1 MQRRPEPELMEDPA
15 QAEAYA
21 AADFDEAHSRIV
33 DAFGACF
40 PGASLDGRVLDL
52 GCGPGDISFRFAA
65 RYPACSVIGVDGSS
79 AMIRLA
85 NRRRADDVAAERVRF
100 VEGLLPGAPIP
111 CGPYAAIVSN
121 SLLHHLHRPEVL
133 WQAIDTLA
141 DRGTCIYVA
150 DLRRPQDADAA
161 RRLVREYAADEPEI
175 LQRDFYNSLLAAF
188 TPAEVEA
195 QLAAAGLAGL
205 SVEVIS
211 DRHLLVHGTR

>member
-1 MQRRPEPELMEDPA
+1 MQRIPEPELMDDPV

-21 AADFDEAHSRIV
+21 AADFDAAHSRIV
-33 DAFGACF
+33 DAFEVCF
-40 PGASLDGRVLDL
+40 PGTGLDGRVLDL

-85 NRRRADDVAAERVRF
+85 NRRRADDEVGERVCF
-100 VEGLLPGAPIP
+100 IEGQLPGAPIP
-111 CGPYAAIVSN
+111 DGPYIAIVSN

-133 WQAIDTLA
+133 WQAIDAHA

-150 DLRRPQDADAA
+150 DLRRPQDANAA
-161 RRLVREYAADEPEI
+161 RRLVSEYAADEPEI

-188 TPAEVEA
+188 TPSEVEA
-195 QLAAAGLAGL
+195 QLAAVGLAGL

>member
-1 MQRRPEPELMEDPA
+1 M
-15 QAEAYA
+15 
-21 AADFDEAHSRIV
+21 SRIV
-33 DAFGACF
+33 FSRGVGKRRDLYVVDYDGQGLRRITTTSTINLSPSWTPALSRIAYVSYAGGDA
-40 PGASLDGRVLDL
+40 D
-52 GCGPGDISFRFAA
+52 
-65 RYPACSVIGVDGSS
+65 
-79 AMIRLA
+79 
-85 NRRRADDVAAERVRF
+85 
-100 VEGLLPGAPIP
+100 
-111 CGPYAAIVSN
+111 
-121 SLLHHLHRPEVL
+121 
-133 WQAIDTLA
+133 
-141 DRGTCIYVA
+141 IYVA